1 MNRNLS
7 RVFHVEGIARWL
19 GLLML
24 CFCLAGSAIAQDVL
38 QPVVPKHLRGRN
50 DAERSGTHDA
60 GNIRTVF
67 YNYGMVG
74 SYPDDPINV
83 DLSIF
88 HSAEVPKGTG
98 MNYSDGI
105 TPFVLGR
112 VQQQNGVPAYIME
125 TGFRERQVESPYTQ
139 KIMRFEPRPGYLQ
152 ANPGI
157 NVGRSIA
164 MSNDSRTWP
173 DTWPDKESDAFDP
186 GWPGSWNGYFGKRP
200 NADQESFF
208 VMDDDFYDAWNFYPD
223 ATRDMT
229 RRGLGL
235 RVEVRGFQW
244 ANPQATNVIFWHY
257 DIVNEGTTEYSDIIF
272 GLYMDS
278 GVGGSTYSCDGI
290 AESDDDN
297 AYFDRSFGLN
307 LTYTW
312 DKFGHGTD
320 LSSNCAVT
328 GYLGYA
334 YLETPGNSFNAQ
346 DDDQD
351 GIVDESRDNAAGD
364 LILGRDNIRARVQA
378 QYGMTSFETFYG
390 PLASRPA
397 YRVGRWWTGDEN
409 MNWVADYD
417 DVGKD
422 GLAGTNDPGES
433 DGMPTDGEPDFN
445 QTDKDES
452 DQIGLTGFKMN
463 RIKGPSRSD
472 PVDDI
477 VFFGLWPPLL
487 YQQFTDPNPSA
498 RFDASV
504 VLNYNIGFLFASG
517 PFELRKG
524 KRERFSLALA
534 YGADLDELRT
544 QVKTVQ
550 QIYNAN
556 YQFAVPPPV
565 PVVRAETGDTFVR
578 LSWSDVSERGID
590 PVTRENDFEGFRVYR
605 STDPEFRDP
614 KVVTNARGTG
624 TFGNGRPVA
633 QFDLKNDIKGFS
645 RQVIEGVAY
654 DLGTDSGLRHTYVD
668 TLVNNG
674 QEYFYA
680 VCAYDRGS
688 DSLDFYP
695 SENSIPVSRTPRGGV
710 VLPPNVVQVRP
721 EPRVP
726 GFVDATASPVR
737 QVQGNGTADI
747 QIEVVDSKQ
756 VPDSRTY
763 HLRFATDRVNG
774 IHATRY
780 ELVDSV
786 LQKAVF
792 SFGTDF
798 SGERRGPVGNGLL
811 PVIKTPEFPQ
821 VDTLSSG
828 FRSGSVTNAKLRISN
843 VDQDSTDVRREGY
856 PSDFRITFG
865 AVPLDTTVLSI
876 YGDAIPVKF
885 KVEAV
890 SLPEPQK
897 MNVYFLDANADS
909 TLSVA
914 EDLLIVVTSFEG
926 ATAPTVTWLVQI
938 DTTGPGGA
946 AAVIPPRAGDIYDA
960 NLSIPLG
967 PADLFSFTV
976 TGQRVDAGTAATDYS
991 SKPYVVPNP
1000 YMGAASFEPERYAVT
1015 GRGERRME
1023 IRGIPVGATIR
1034 IYTVAG
1040 YLVQTLYHDGST
1052 DSMIPWNLRTKDN
1065 LDVAPG
1071 LYLFHVEAAGF
1082 DEFIGKFAIVR

>member
-1 MNRNLS
+1 MNRILNKAS
-7 RVFHVEGIARWL
+7 HVEGIARWPGML
-19 GLLML
+19 VL

-139 KIMRFEPRPGYLQ
+139 KIMRFEPRPGYMQ

-257 DIVNEGTTEYSDIIF
+257 DIVNEGSTSYSDILF

-351 GIVDESRDNAAGD
+351 GIVDESRDNAAGE
-364 LILGRDNIRARVQA
+364 LVLGRDNIRARVQA
-378 QYGMTSFETFYG
+378 KYGMSSFEIFYG

-417 DVGKD
+417 DVGQD
-422 GLAGTNDPGES
+422 GLAGTNDPGEG

-487 YQQFTDPNPSA
+487 YQQFTDPTPSA

-614 KVVTNARGTG
+614 RVVTNARGTG
-624 TFGNGRPVA
+624 TFGNGRPIA

-645 RQVIEGVAY
+645 RQVIDGVAY
-654 DLGTDSGLRHTYVD
+654 DLGTDSGLRHTYLD

-688 DSLDFYP
+688 DSLGFYP

-726 GFVDATASPVR
+726 GFVDAGASPVR
-737 QVQGNGTADI
+737 QVQGDGTADI
-747 QIEVVDSKQ
+747 QIEIVDSKQ
-756 VPDSRTY
+756 VPDTRTY

-811 PVIKTPEFPQ
+811 PVIRTPEFPQ
-821 VDTLSSG
+821 VDTLKSG
-828 FRSGSVTNAKLRISN
+828 FRPGAVTNAKLRITN
-843 VDQDSTDVRREGY
+843 VDKDSTDVRREGY

-865 AVPLDTTVLSI
+865 TVALDTTVLSI
-876 YGDAIPVKF
+876 YGDAMPVKF

-890 SLPEPQK
+890 SSQEPRK
-897 MNVYFLDANADS
+897 MKVYFLDADADS

-914 EDLLIVVTSFEG
+914 GDLLIVVTSIAG
-926 ATAPTVTWLVQI
+926 SSSPTVTWLVQI

-946 AAVIPPRAGDIYDA
+946 AGVIPPRAGDIYDA
-960 NLSIPLG
+960 KLRIPLG
-967 PADLFSFTV
+967 PADIFSFTV
-976 TGQRVDAGTAATDYS
+976 TGQRVDAGTAVADYA

-1000 YMGAASFEPERYAVT
+1000 YVGAASFEPERYAVT
-1015 GRGERRME
+1015 GRGERRLE
-1023 IRGIPVGATIR
+1023 FRGIPVGATIR

-1052 DSMIPWNLRTKDN
+1052 NSMIPWNLRTKDN

>member
-1 MNRNLS
+1 MNRIGNTYTRPNTSTRLPGALA
-7 RVFHVEGIARWL
+7 V
-19 GLLML
+19 LLL
-24 CFCLAGSAIAQDVL
+24 LAGSLFAQDVL

-98 MNYSDGI
+98 MNYTDGI
-105 TPFVLGR
+105 TPFVLAR
-112 VQQQNGVPAYIME
+112 VMQQTGVPAYIME

-152 ANPGI
+152 ADPGI

-173 DTWPDKESDAFDP
+173 GEWPDKLSDPFDP
-186 GWPGSWNGYFGKRP
+186 GWRGSWNGYFGKRP

-257 DIVNEGTTEYSDIIF
+257 DIVDEGSTDYSDIIF

-320 LSSNCAVT
+320 LSSNCSVT

-334 YLETPGNSFNAQ
+334 YLETPGNSYNAQ

-351 GIVDESRDNAAGD
+351 GIVDERRDGPAGD
-364 LILGRDNIRARVQA
+364 LVVGRDNIRARVQS
-378 QYGMTSFETFYG
+378 QYNMTMFETFYG
-390 PLASRPA
+390 PLESRPA

-409 MNWVADYD
+409 LTWVGDYD
-417 DVGKD
+417 DVGGD
-422 GLAGTNDPGES
+422 GLDGTNDPGEG

-487 YQQFTDPNPSA
+487 FQQFTDPDPSA

-517 PFELRKG
+517 PFQLPKG

-590 PVTRENDFEGFRVYR
+590 PVTRENDFEGYRIYR

-624 TFGNGRPVA
+624 SFGNGRPIA

-645 RQVIEGVAY
+645 HQVIEGVAY
-654 DLGTDSGLRHTYVD
+654 DLGTDSGLKHTYTD

-688 DSLDFYP
+688 DSLGFYP
-695 SENSIPVSRTPRGGV
+695 SENAIPVSRTPRGGV

-726 GFVDATASPVR
+726 GFIGATVFPVR
-737 QVQGNGTADI
+737 QLQGTGTAEI
-747 QIEVVDSKQ
+747 SIEVVDSKQ
-756 VPDSRTY
+756 VPAAGTY
-763 HLRFATDRVNG
+763 HLRFATDRPNG
-774 IHATRY
+774 IHASRY
-780 ELVDSV
+780 ELVDS
-786 LQKAVF
+786 LTQKAVF

-798 SGERRGPVGNGLL
+798 AGEGRGPVGHGLL

-821 VDTLSSG
+821 VDTLRSG
-828 FRSGSVTNAKLRISN
+828 FRSGAVTNAKLRITN
-843 VDQDSTDVRREGY
+843 VDPDSTDVRRPGY
-856 PSDFRITFG
+856 PNDFRITFG
-865 AVPLDTTVLSI
+865 ATPLDTSILSI
-876 YGDAIPVKF
+876 YGDPLPVKF
-885 KVEAV
+885 RVEAV
-890 SLPEPQK
+890 QPTGAQK
-897 MNVYFLDANADS
+897 MGVYFLDANADS

-914 EDLLIVVTSFEG
+914 EDMLIVVTSFAG
-926 ATAPTVTWLVQI
+926 ASSPSVTWLVQI
-938 DTTGPGGA
+938 DTSGPGGA
-946 AAVIPPRAGDIYDA
+946 AAVIPPAAGDIYDA
-960 NLSIPLG
+960 LLSIPLG
-967 PADLFSFTV
+967 DADVFSFAV
-976 TGQRVDAGTAATDYS
+976 SGQRVDGADALGDYA

-1000 YMGAASFEPERYAVT
+1000 YVGAASFEPERFAVT

-1023 IRGIPVGATIR
+1023 FRGVPVGATVR

-1040 YLVQTLYHDGST
+1040 YLVQTLRHDGTT

-1071 LYLFHVEAAGF
+1071 LYLFHVEAQGF
-1082 DEFIGKFAIVR
+1082 DDYTGKFAIVR